1 MDFRTIITPQTGL
14 TGLVRHGEPIL
25 LVGSCFSDNIG
36 ACLRDELFEVNVN
49 PFGPLYNP
57 LSIRRALEV
66 LATRHS
72 VKLDEL
78 FESAERWNSFLFHS
92 RYSGLTPDEAADTMN
107 RQINVAA
114 KCLENASMVIITL
127 GTTRTF
133 VNRKDGETVA
143 NCHKLPGNR
152 FDVKRLSLDEVTT
165 ALRETVEIIRSVNSK
180 ASIVF
185 TVSPLRYTEQGA
197 HGNQI
202 AKSTLL
208 LAVDSIVNSQSQS
221 QSRVEEGNIT
231 YFPAFE
237 VMIDDLRD
245 YRFYAEDM
253 KHPTPQAVNYIYELF
268 KDTYC
273 DDPTKVLATE
283 CRALTRRLSH
293 RTMTNAPDAI
303 ANELT
308 HKSKLADDFIN
319 RHPTLQL
326 ACSSYLNSI

>member
-1 MDFRTIITPQTGL
+1 MDFRTIITPQAGL

-36 ACLRDELFEVNVN
+36 TCLRDELFEVNVN

-57 LSIRRALEV
+57 LSIRRAFEV

-72 VKLDEL
+72 VGLGEL

-92 RYSGLTPDEAADTMN
+92 RYSGVTPDEAADRMN
-107 RQINVAA
+107 SQINAA
-114 KCLENASMVIITL
+114 AECLKNASMVIITL

-133 VNRKDGETVA
+133 VNREDGETVA

-165 ALRETVEIIRSVNSK
+165 ALSETVEIIRSVNSK

-202 AKSTLL
+202 AKSTLM
-208 LAVDSIVNSQSQS
+208 LAVDSIVNSKASND
-221 QSRVEEGNIT
+221 VGDNNIT

-273 DDPTKVLATE
+273 DDLTKELATE
-283 CRALTRRLSH
+283 CKALTRRLSH
-293 RTMTNAPDAI
+293 RTMTTAPDAI
-303 ANELT
+303 TNELT

-319 RHPTLQL
+319 RHPKLQF

>member
-1 MDFRTIITPQTGL
+1 MDFRTIITPQAGL

-57 LSIRRALEV
+57 LSICRAFEV

-72 VKLDEL
+72 VGLDEL

-92 RYSGLTPDEAADTMN
+92 RYSGVTPDEAAYTMN
-107 RQINVAA
+107 RQINAA
-114 KCLENASMVIITL
+114 AECLENASMVIITL

-133 VNRKDGETVA
+133 VNREDGETVA

-152 FDVKRLSLDEVTT
+152 FDVKRLSFDEVTT
-165 ALRETVEIIRSVNSK
+165 ALSETVEIIRSVNRE

-208 LAVDSIVNSQSQS
+208 LAVDSIVNSKASNG
-221 QSRVEEGNIT
+221 VGDGNIT

-293 RTMTNAPDAI
+293 RTMTTAPDAI
-303 ANELT
+303 SNELT

-319 RHPTLQL
+319 RHPKLQF
-326 ACSSYLNSI
+326 ACNSYLNSI